1 MPDFSSCPDKT
12 AKAFRLYIAAQG
24 APELAAY
31 DLIPALRHESF
42 PIPSVVFAVADE
54 DVKERLR
61 GRGVFDV
68 PLDIYVG
75 TDSTE
80 DPEAEAHQAAAG
92 MVIALLNDKADV
104 RGQLNRPRIGADG
117 REVRDFHV
125 FDYWLRGQPTR
136 TIADG
141 AFETVIK
148 LTVVCQGADGQ

>member
-1 MPDFSSCPDKT
+1 MPDFTPCTDKV
-12 AKAFRLYIAAQG
+12 ARAFRLYIAAQA
-24 APELAAY
+24 APELADY
-31 DLIPALRHESF
+31 ELVPALRHDKF

-80 DPEAEAHQAAAG
+80 DPEAVAHQAAAG
-92 MVIALLNDKADV
+92 MVIALLNDKNDV
-104 RGQLNRPRIGADG
+104 RVSLNRPTTGEDD
-117 REVRDFHV
+117 REVKDFHV